1 MEKGNYISISN
12 SGAKLSVSVIVFKE
26 NDVYIAYCP
35 SLDLSG
41 YDHTEEAAKRDLE
54 YVLRQWLTEQM
65 ENNTLH
71 DDLRQHGWKLK
82 GGTAKE
88 PSRQGLVGSEMCIRD
103 RRQHGWK
110 LKGGTAKE
118 PSLIDILRGNKS
130 ADRVFS
136 MSEYSKLNVRTEIPC
151 CQ

>member
-1 MEKGNYISISN
+1 MEKGNFISISD

-26 NDVYIAYCP
+26 NDDYIAYCP

-41 YDHTEEAAKRDLE
+41 YDRTEEAAKRDFE
-54 YVLRQWLTEQM
+54 YVLHQWLTEQL

-82 GGTAKE
+82 G
-88 PSRQGLVGSEMCIRD
+88 S
-103 RRQHGWK
+103 
-110 LKGGTAKE
+110 TAKE

-130 ADRVFS
+130 ADKVFS
-136 MSEYSKLNVRTEIPC
+136 MSEYSKLNVSTEISC

>member
-1 MEKGNYISISN
+1 MEKGNYISISD

-54 YVLRQWLTEQM
+54 YVLHQWLTEQM

-71 DDLRQHGWKLK
+71 DDL
-82 GGTAKE
+82 
-88 PSRQGLVGSEMCIRD
+88 
-103 RRQHGWK
+103 RQHGWK

-136 MSEYSKLNVRTEIPC
+136 MSEYSKLNVHTEIPC